1 MVRCADLCR
10 RVVGTDLR
18 MYPKMF
24 AAVSLLFLT
33 TREICTINGAQ
44 IFIDNGANAYGFER
58 VGC

>member
-1 MVRCADLCR
+1 
-10 RVVGTDLR
+10 
-18 MYPKMF
+18 MF